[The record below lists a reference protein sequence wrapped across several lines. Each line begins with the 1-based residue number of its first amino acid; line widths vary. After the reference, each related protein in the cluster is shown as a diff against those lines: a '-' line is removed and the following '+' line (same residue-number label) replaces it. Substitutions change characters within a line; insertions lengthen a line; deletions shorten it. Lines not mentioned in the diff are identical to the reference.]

1 MIGNR
6 GLIGESEP
14 WLIGD
19 RGSDWGEGVVAY
31 WDRVSWL
38 IGNRGCDWG
47 EGVLADWGEGVL
59 ADWEPRERELYLPQH
74 CKNKQQYNR
83 GYDWGRGSWLIG
95 TGVLV
100 NWEQGV

>member
-59 ADWEPRERELYLPQH
+59 ADWH
-74 CKNKQQYNR
+74 
-83 GYDWGRGSWLIG
+83 RGSWLIG
-95 TGVLV
+95 TRDPD
-100 NWEQGV
+100 